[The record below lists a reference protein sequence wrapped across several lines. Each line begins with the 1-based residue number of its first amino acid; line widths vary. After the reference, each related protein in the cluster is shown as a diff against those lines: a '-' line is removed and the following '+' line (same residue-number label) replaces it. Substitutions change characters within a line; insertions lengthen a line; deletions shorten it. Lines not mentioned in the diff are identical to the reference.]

1 MKGSIIKKSVWV
13 LALSASLVSQAFS
26 AEEYSA
32 IQAQLK
38 KVIPDAP
45 AAQIT
50 PSPFPG
56 VYQVSVGPMVIYMS
70 KDGQYLLNGDL
81 IRLDTRENLTELAK
95 ASARKSE
102 LDKIEESTLIVYPA
116 QGEQKHRVTVF
127 TDIDCPYCAKLH
139 KEIPELNKAGIAVR
153 YMAHPRSGLATPSY
167 LKAVSV
173 WCSADKGKTMDE
185 AMKGGVVE
193 PKTCKNPVEN
203 HMMQAE
209 LFGVNGTPNI
219 VLDSG
224 ELLPG
229 YVPAKELIK
238 LLAK

>member
-1 MKGSIIKKSVWV
+1 MFAVKK
-13 LALSASLVSQAFS
+13 LSAALVLSSCLLSSAFA
-26 AEEYSA
+26 AEDYSA

-38 KVIPDAP
+38 KVIPNAP
-45 AAQIT
+45 AAT
-50 PSPFPG
+50 VVPSPFPG
-56 VYQVSVGPMVIYMS
+56 VYQVNVGPMVVYMS

-95 ASARKSE
+95 AGMRKAE
-102 LDKIEESTLIVYPA
+102 LDKMDASSMIIYPA
-116 QGEQKHRVTVF
+116 QGEQKHRITVF

-139 KEIPELNKAGIAVR
+139 KEIPELTKAGIAVR
-153 YMAHPRSGLATPSY
+153 YLAYPRSGLATPSY
-167 LKAVSV
+167 QKAVSV
-173 WCSADKGKTMDE
+173 WCAGDNLKTMDE
-185 AMKGGVVE
+185 AMRGEAVASN
-193 PKTCKNPVEN
+193 TCVNPVEA
-203 HMMQAE
+203 HMQQAE

-219 VLDSG
+219 LLDSG